1 MIDAGLTSVGPES
14 EWSVNFGLLTGAMF
28 ALLFSM
34 LGVATLVR
42 GTGSEK

>member
-14 EWSVNFGLLTGAMF
+14 ERSFNFGLLTGAMV

-42 GTGSEK
+42 GTDTEK